1 MNDAPKAKKTIVFW
15 KLLLAIIVIGVLLAW
30 ILSRHITMP

>member
-1 MNDAPKAKKTIVFW
+1 MNDTPKAKKTITLW
-15 KLLLAIIVIGVLLAW
+15 KLLLAIIVIGIFLAW